1 MALGTI
7 VSFDELRGYGFIA
20 PVNGGADVFVHANDF
35 GDTRHLVR
43 PGIRVRY
50 EVAETDRGLKAAT
63 VAIEQPAAPGATAT
77 PGAPATVDDGECDV
91 LAVRDFQN
99 AVTEALLENV
109 PTLTAAQIV
118 ATRRALLAM
127 ARGYGWVED

>member
-35 GDTRHLVR
+35 GDARHLVR

-63 VAIEQPAAPGATAT
+63 VAIEQPSASAT
-77 PGAPATVDDGECDV
+77 PGAAATVDDGECDV